1 MNRFLILLIVCV
13 ILTSIYFTPVYSRNL
28 PSLYFTMDD
37 KYIRGERVDFIVM
50 QETTETFPFQ
60 VTSTTDI
67 PITVEFDSTI
77 QVGIDT
83 PSLLP
88 NGVMSTFDPPKITL
102 QPGETAEVNLV
113 ISIDGTADTNV
124 YDNLYLIGIWKEEGK
139 IPESTSTSI
148 RLHIGKDFGVIDS
161 TTNTISPPYKQ
172 YKEGMS
178 ISEIYCK
185 PDFVLVVKKL
195 NGFPACVKSETKIK
209 LIERGWAI

>member
-1 MNRFLILLIVCV
+1 MNKLLMLAIVGM
-13 ILTSIYFTPVYSRNL
+13 ILTQSSLVPVESRSIPPFL
-28 PSLYFTMDD
+28 FKMDE
-37 KYIRGERVDFIVM
+37 KYVRGERVDFIV
-50 QETTETFPFQ
+50 TKGTLETFPFR
-60 VTSTTDI
+60 VESTINI

-83 PSLLP
+83 SSLLP

-102 QPGETAEVNLV
+102 QPGEIAEVNLV
-113 ISIDGTADTNV
+113 ISIDDTADTNV
-124 YDNLYLIGIWKEEGK
+124 YNNLYLIGIWKEEGK
-139 IPESTSTSI
+139 ITESTSTSI
-148 RLHIGKDFGVIDS
+148 RLHIGKDFGVIGS